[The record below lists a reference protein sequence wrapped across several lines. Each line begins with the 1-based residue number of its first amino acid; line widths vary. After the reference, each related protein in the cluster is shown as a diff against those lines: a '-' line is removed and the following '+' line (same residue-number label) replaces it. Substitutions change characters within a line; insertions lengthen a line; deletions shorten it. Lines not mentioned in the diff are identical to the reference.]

1 MPLLTLKFKDNV
13 LGRYPL
19 GRGDSLTI
27 GRRKDNDIVIDNLAV
42 SGHHARIDGVGDA
55 FILVD
60 LQSKNGTFVNERM
73 VASHRLKHR
82 DVISIGKHQIL
93 FSLEQAPAAE
103 EADPLPA
110 VDRTMVMDTPTYR
123 SMVEKSAAAPPR
135 DPAPRLPQGAR
146 LAFVSGGKGSLKVS
160 GNLFTLGRDP
170 ACDLVVRGW
179 RVGRTAATL
188 SRRPDGW
195 YLSYIGG
202 WSRPRVN
209 GRPLRAPLRLAD
221 LDVIALGGV
230 QVQFFV
236 ENEADREANG
246 AAADPTAL
254 RP

>member
-1 MPLLTLKFKDNV
+1 MPLLTLKFKDNI
-13 LGRYPL
+13 LGRYPI
-19 GRGDSLTI
+19 GRGASLTI

-42 SGHHARIDGVGDA
+42 SGHHARIDGVGEA
-55 FILVD
+55 FVLVD

-93 FSLEQAPAAE
+93 FSLEEAPAAE

-123 SMVEKSAAAPPR
+123 SMVEKSAAAAPR
-135 DPAPRLPQGAR
+135 GPAPRLPQGAR
-146 LAFVSGGKGSLKVS
+146 LAFVSGGKGTLTVC

-195 YLSYIGG
+195 YLSYVGG

-209 GRPLRAPLRLAD
+209 GRALRAPRRLAD
-221 LDVIALGGV
+221 LDVIALGDV

-236 ENEADREANG
+236 ETEAEGGANG
-246 AAADPTAL
+246 GTAEPPLL